1 MSRAKEMAILG
12 NPVPMHKVGET
23 ADSIIISGA
32 RILATLAPY
41 SDELAVYPGFP
52 LVEDGTE
59 DYALQLLHPDGDAG
73 TDLPVPR

>member
-1 MSRAKEMAILG
+1 MEILG

-23 ADSIIISGA
+23 KDSVIVSGA

-52 LVEDGTE
+52 LART
-59 DYALQLLHPDGDAG
+59 A
-73 TDLPVPR
+73 PRTTPSASRSPWTRPG